1 VEVMNMANVAVIEI
15 KQLQRDKIIQF
26 IDLAGFRIEIYNRY
40 IALIDKKS
48 RDADKYSDLT
58 FTSLDEAI
66 KAVAPYLKNQFK
78 FVA

>member
-1 VEVMNMANVAVIEI
+1 MGNVAVVEI
-15 KQLQRDKIIQF
+15 KQLQRDKLIQF
-26 IDLAGFRIEIYNRY
+26 IDLAGFRVEIYNRY
-40 IALIDKKS
+40 IALFDKKS
-48 RDADKYSDLT
+48 RVADKYSDLT